1 MNEKNEISFDVSFTR
16 EECDFLIKLLDG
28 NEDFYDGEDSDTI
41 GALRRRLQGYCYGYS
56 DE

>member
-1 MNEKNEISFDVSFTR
+1 MSNNPEISFDVPFTR
-16 EECDFLIKLLDG
+16 TECDFLIKLLED

-41 GALRRRLQGYCYGYS
+41 GALCRRLQESCYGYS

>member
-1 MNEKNEISFDVSFTR
+1 MNEKTEISFDVPFTR

-28 NEDFYDGEDSDTI
+28 NEDFYDGEEAKTI
-41 GALRRRLQGYCYGYS
+41 ETLRRRLQECCYGYS